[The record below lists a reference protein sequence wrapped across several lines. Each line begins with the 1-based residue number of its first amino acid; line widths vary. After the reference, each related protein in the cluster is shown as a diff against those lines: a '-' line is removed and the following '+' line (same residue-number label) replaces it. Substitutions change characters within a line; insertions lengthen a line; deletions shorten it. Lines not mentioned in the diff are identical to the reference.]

1 MKDEQPRADTEPNPV
16 ARELMEDETMDDTML
31 CPECGWSE
39 DERYSH
45 NPDPRIDSRGGF
57 TPVAG
62 NNGGLTDG

>member
-1 MKDEQPRADTEPNPV
+1 
-16 ARELMEDETMDDTML
+16 MDDTML